1 MGALKSRTRSFVYAF
16 SGIGSLL
23 VSQPNAR
30 IHGLA
35 TLAVLAAGFFSG
47 LSRVEWCVIVI
58 TIAAVW
64 TAEVLNTSLEFL
76 ADASSPEFHPL
87 IKKAK
92 DVAAGGVL
100 IAALGS
106 VIVGLLVF
114 GPRLLFLLKK

>member
-1 MGALKSRTRSFVYAF
+1 
-16 SGIGSLL
+16 
-23 VSQPNAR
+23 
-30 IHGLA
+30 
-35 TLAVLAAGFFSG
+35 LAAGFFSG

-64 TAEVLNTSLEFL
+64 TAEALNTSLEFL

>member
-1 MGALKSRTRSFVYAF
+1 MDALKSRTRSFVYAF

-30 IHGLA
+30 IHAFA
-35 TLAVLAAGFFSG
+35 TLAVLAAGYFSG
-47 LSRVEWCVIVI
+47 LSGMEWCVIVI

-64 TAEVLNTSLEFL
+64 TAEALNTSMEFL
-76 ADASSPEFHPL
+76 ANASSPEFHPL
-87 IKKAK
+87 VKKAK